1 MRMVADDFARQE
13 IFDFRTQIYLGAG
26 KHDGEVVMKDQ
37 FDDQALPVCVPENGS
52 LIASARVPIR
62 EPREKWDLNR
72 FILWDGH

>member
-52 LIASARVPIR
+52 
-62 EPREKWDLNR
+62 
-72 FILWDGH
+72 

>member
-26 KHDGEVVMKDQ
+26 KHDGEFVMKDQ

-52 LIASARVPIR
+52 
-62 EPREKWDLNR
+62 
-72 FILWDGH
+72 